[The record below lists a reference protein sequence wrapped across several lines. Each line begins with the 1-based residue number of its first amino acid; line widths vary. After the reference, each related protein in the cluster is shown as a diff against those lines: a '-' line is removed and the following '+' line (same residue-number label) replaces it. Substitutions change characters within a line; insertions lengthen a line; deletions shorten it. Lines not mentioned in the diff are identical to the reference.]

1 MSQAAPL
8 MALEG
13 LTKFFKVGAG
23 FMGIER
29 RTVHAVDGVD
39 LAVEPHEVLGLV
51 GESGCGKSTLGRLAL
66 GLLKPTSGRVL
77 FEGQDVTTLDR
88 AGWKALRRQM
98 QVVFQDPATSLNPRL
113 NVGSILAE
121 PLLIHGLATR
131 QEARERVG
139 ELLSEVGLRPEHAR
153 RYPHQF
159 SGGQRQRIGIAR
171 ALALRPKLVVAD
183 EPVSALDVSIQAQ
196 VLNLLMELKKSFGL
210 TYLFVAHDLSVVRH
224 VSSRVAVMYLGKV
237 VEVGPAAVFDQPPR
251 HPYTEALLAAAPVA
265 DPHRVMSP
273 PPVKG
278 DVASPVN
285 PPAGCRFHP
294 RCPEA
299 QEICGRE
306 EPPLREIEPNH
317 RCACHFR

>member
-1 MSQAAPL
+1 MSGATEL
-8 MALEG
+8 LALEA
-13 LTKFFKVGAG
+13 LTKHFKVGAG
-23 FMGIER
+23 FMGTR
-29 RTVHAVDGVD
+29 RQTVHAVDGVS
-39 LAVEPHEVLGLV
+39 LEVNEHEVLGLV

-66 GLLKPTSGRVL
+66 GLSKPTSGRVL
-77 FEGQDVTTLDR
+77 FGGRDVTSLDR

-121 PLLIHGLATR
+121 PMIIHGAPKA
-131 QEARERVG
+131 EARERVG
-139 ELLSEVGLRPEHAR
+139 ELLAEVGLRPEHAR

-171 ALALRPKLVVAD
+171 ALALRPRLVVAD

-196 VLNLLMELKKSFGL
+196 VLNLLMELKENFGL
-210 TYLFVAHDLSVVRH
+210 TYIFVAHDLSVVRH
-224 VSSRVAVMYLGKV
+224 VSTRVAVMYLGKV
-237 VEVGPAAVFDQPPR
+237 VELAPAQVFDEPPR

-265 DPHRVMSP
+265 DPHRPMQP
-273 PPVKG
+273 PPVTG

-285 PPAGCRFHP
+285 PPPGCRFHT

-299 QEICGRE
+299 QELCARE
-306 EPPLREIEPNH
+306 EPPLKEIGPAH
-317 RCACHFR
+317 QCACHFR

>member
-1 MSQAAPL
+1 MSQTPPL

-13 LTKFFKVGAG
+13 LAKFFKVGAG
-23 FMGIER
+23 FMGVQR
-29 RTVHAVDGVD
+29 QTVHAVDGVD
-39 LAVEPHEVLGLV
+39 LAVEAHEVLGLV

-77 FEGQDVTTLDR
+77 FEGQDLTTLDR
-88 AGWKALRRQM
+88 AGFKAMRRQM

-131 QEARERVG
+131 QEAKERVG

-196 VLNLLMELKKSFGL
+196 VLNLLMDLKETFGL

-224 VSSRVAVMYLGKV
+224 VSTRVAVMYLGKV
-237 VEVGPAAVFDQPPR
+237 VEVGPAAVFDRPPR

-265 DPHRVMSP
+265 DPHRVMPP

-285 PPAGCRFHP
+285 PPPGCRFHP

-299 QEICGRE
+299 QDICSRE
-306 EPPLREIEPNH
+306 EPLLKDIEPRH

>member
-1 MSQAAPL
+1 
-8 MALEG
+8 
-13 LTKFFKVGAG
+13 
-23 FMGIER
+23 MGTR
-29 RTVHAVDGVD
+29 RQTVHAVDGVS
-39 LAVEPHEVLGLV
+39 LAVAEHEVLGLV

-66 GLLKPTSGRVL
+66 GLIKPTSGRVL
-77 FEGQDVTTLDR
+77 FLGQDVTSLDR
-88 AGWKALRRQM
+88 AGWKELRRQM

-121 PLLIHGLATR
+121 PLLIHGMPKAQAR
-131 QEARERVG
+131 QRVA
-139 ELLSEVGLRPEHAR
+139 ELLDEVGLRPELAR

-171 ALALRPKLVVAD
+171 ALALRPRLVVAD

-196 VLNLLMELKKSFGL
+196 VLNLLMELKANFGL

-224 VSSRVAVMYLGKV
+224 VSTRVAVMYLGKV
-237 VEVGPAAVFDQPPR
+237 VELAPADLFDQPPR
-251 HPYTEALLAAAPVA
+251 HPYTEALLDAAPVA
-265 DPHRVMSP
+265 DPHRPIKP

-285 PPAGCRFHP
+285 PPSGCRFRT

-299 QEICGRE
+299 QAICAE
-306 EPPLREIEPNH
+306 QEPPLKEIGLNH

>member
-1 MSQAAPL
+1 MSAPQSL
-8 MALEG
+8 LSLEA
-13 LTKFFKVGAG
+13 LTKHFKVGAG
-23 FMGIER
+23 FMGTQRQI
-29 RTVHAVDGVD
+29 VHAVDGVD
-39 LAVEPHEVLGLV
+39 LEVAEHEVLGLV

-66 GLLKPTSGRVL
+66 GLIKPTSGRVL
-77 FEGQDVTTLDR
+77 FEGVDVTSLDR
-88 AGWKALRRQM
+88 AGWKRLRRQM

-121 PLLIHGLATR
+121 PLIIHGMSKG
-131 QEARERVG
+131 EARQRVA
-139 ELLSEVGLRPEHAR
+139 ELLGEVGLRPEHAR

-171 ALALRPKLVVAD
+171 ALALRPRLVVAD

-210 TYLFVAHDLSVVRH
+210 TYIFVAHDLSVVRH
-224 VSSRVAVMYLGKV
+224 VSTRVAVMYLGKV
-237 VEVGPAAVFDQPPR
+237 VEVAPAEVFDQPPR
-251 HPYTEALLAAAPVA
+251 HPYTEALLAAAPLA
-265 DPHRVMSP
+265 DPHRPMKP

-285 PPAGCRFHP
+285 PPSGCRFRT

-299 QEICGRE
+299 RQVCIDR
-306 EPPLREIEPNH
+306 EPPLKEIGPGH

>member
-1 MSQAAPL
+1 MNQTPPL

-13 LTKFFKVGAG
+13 LSKFFKVGAG
-23 FMGIER
+23 FMGVQR
-29 RTVHAVDGVD
+29 QVVHAVDGVD

-66 GLLKPTSGRVL
+66 GLLKPTTGRVL
-77 FEGQDVTTLDR
+77 FEGRDVTTLDR
-88 AGWKALRRQM
+88 AGFKALRRQM
-98 QVVFQDPATSLNPRL
+98 QVIFQDPATSLNPRL

-131 QEARERVG
+131 QEAKERVG

-196 VLNLLMELKKSFGL
+196 VLNLLMDLKQSFGL
-210 TYLFVAHDLSVVRH
+210 TYIFVAHDLSVVHH

-237 VEVGPAAVFDQPPR
+237 VEVGPAAVFDRPPR

-265 DPHRVMSP
+265 DPHKVMAP

-285 PPAGCRFHP
+285 PPSGCRFHP

-299 QEICGRE
+299 QDVCAEA
-306 EPPLREIEPNH
+306 EPPLREIGPGH
-317 RCACHFR
+317 KCACHFR